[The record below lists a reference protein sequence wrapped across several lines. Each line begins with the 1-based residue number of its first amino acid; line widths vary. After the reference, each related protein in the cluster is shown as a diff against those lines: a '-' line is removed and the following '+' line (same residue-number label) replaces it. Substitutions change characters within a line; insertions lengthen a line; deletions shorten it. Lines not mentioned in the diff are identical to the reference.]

1 MLCLKIITLETIFKN
16 ISISGISTVVP
27 KNVLNLETLSSV
39 YGQEDVRKIIA
50 TTGIKKVRIA
60 DEETTASDLC
70 YQAAHHLIEQ
80 LDIEKDE
87 IDALIFVSQTNDYSL
102 PQTSNVLQSRLGL
115 NENVFCLDIR
125 LGCSGYIIGLFQAS
139 LLINGGAC
147 KNVLVL
153 AGDTTSKIINPKDK
167 SLRMVFGDAG
177 SATFVNRGSDDIGFK
192 IHNKGSGFSELIIPA
207 GGFRKPISNL
217 TSNEI
222 TDKDGNV
229 RSENDLYMNG
239 AEIFNFAINNV
250 PTLIDDLLKIAK
262 WSKTEVDLFLF
273 HQANNFMVEYLKRK
287 LKIITE
293 KVPLGVENYGNTGP
307 CSIPLLLSYI
317 TEKQFSSDKV
327 IMCGFGVGLSWAG
340 CYTNLA
346 KTKIFKTIDY
356 IKD

>member
-1 MLCLKIITLETIFKN
+1 MLCLKTIKLETVLKN
-16 ISISGISTVVP
+16 ISIFGITTVVP
-27 KNVLNLETLSSV
+27 ENVLNLETLSSV
-39 YGQEDVRKIIA
+39 YGNDDVRKIIA
-50 TTGIKKVRIA
+50 TTGIKEVRVA
-60 DEETTASDLC
+60 DNETTASDLC
-70 YQAAHHLIEQ
+70 FQAAQHLIKQ
-80 LDIEKDE
+80 LDIEKNE
-87 IDALIFVSQTNDYSL
+87 IDGLIFVSQTNDYSL

-125 LGCSGYIIGLFQAS
+125 LGCSGYVVGLFQAS
-139 LLINGGAC
+139 LLINSGAC

-177 SATFVNRGSDDIGFK
+177 SATFVKNGSDDIGFK

-207 GGFRKPISNL
+207 GGFRKPISSL

-222 TDKDGNV
+222 SDKDGNI

-262 WSKTEVDLFLF
+262 WSKTDVDLFLF

-307 CSIPLLLSYI
+307 CSIPLLLSHI
-317 TEKQFSSDKV
+317 SGKQFSSDKV

-356 IKD
+356 IKN

>member
-1 MLCLKIITLETIFKN
+1 METVFKN
-16 ISISGISTVVP
+16 ISIFGISTVVP
-27 KNVLNLETLSSV
+27 ENVLKLETLSSV
-39 YGQEDVRKIIA
+39 YGLEDVRKIIA
-50 TTGIKKVRIA
+50 TTGIKEVRIA
-60 DEETTASDLC
+60 DNETTASDLC
-70 YQAAHHLIEQ
+70 YQAAQHMIEYM
-80 LDIEKDE
+80 DIVKDQ
-87 IDALIFVSQTNDYSL
+87 IDGLIFVSQTNDYSL

-125 LGCSGYIIGLFQAS
+125 LGCSGYIVGLFQAS
-139 LLINGGAC
+139 LLINSGAC

-177 SATFVNRGSDDIGFK
+177 SATFVTRGSDDIGFK
-192 IHNKGSGFSELIIPA
+192 IHNKGSEFSQLIVPA
-207 GGFRKPISNL
+207 GGFRKPFSNL

-222 TDKDGNV
+222 MDQDGNV

-239 AEIFNFAINNV
+239 TEIFNFAINKV
-250 PTLIDDLLKIAK
+250 PTLIDGLLETAK
-262 WSKTEVDLFLF
+262 WSKTDVDLFLF
-273 HQANNFMVEYLKRK
+273 HQANNFMVEYLRRK
-287 LKIITE
+287 MKIISE
-293 KVPLGVENYGNTGP
+293 KVPLGVETYGNTGP
-307 CSIPLLLSYI
+307 CSIPLLLSHISEQQI
-317 TEKQFSSDKV
+317 TSEKV

>member
-1 MLCLKIITLETIFKN
+1 MKTVFEN
-16 ISISGISTVVP
+16 ISISGITTVVP
-27 KNVLNLETLSSV
+27 KNVLNLETLGTE
-39 YGQEDVRKIIA
+39 YGKEETRKIIA
-50 TTGIKKVRIA
+50 TTGIKQIRIA
-60 DEETTASDLC
+60 DSETTASDLC
-70 YQAAHHLIEQ
+70 YHAAQSLIDQ
-80 LDIEKDE
+80 MQIVKDE
-87 IDALIFVSQTNDYSL
+87 IDGLIFVSQTNDYIL
-102 PQTSNVLQSRLGL
+102 PQTSTVLQNRLGL

-125 LGCSGYIIGLFQAS
+125 LGCSGYVVGLFQAS

-153 AGDTTSKIINPKDK
+153 AGDTTSRIINPKDK

-177 SATFVNRGSDDIGFK
+177 SATLVTSGSDEIGFE

-207 GGFRKPISNL
+207 GGFRKPISSI

-287 LKIITE
+287 LKIITD

-307 CSIPLLLSYI
+307 CSIPLLLSFI

>member
-1 MLCLKIITLETIFKN
+1 MEKVFQN

-27 KNVLNLETLSSV
+27 KDILNLESLSSL
-39 YGQEDVRKIIA
+39 YGQEDVRRIIA
-50 TTGIKKVRIA
+50 TTGIKRVRIA
-60 DEETTASDLC
+60 DIETTASDLC
-70 YQAAHHLIEQ
+70 YQAAQHLIEQ
-80 LDIEKDE
+80 LDIAKDE
-87 IDALIFVSQTNDYSL
+87 IDALIFVSQTNDFSL

-115 NENVFCLDIR
+115 NEKVFCLDIR
-125 LGCSGYIIGLFQAS
+125 LGCSGYVVGLFQAS
-139 LLINGGAC
+139 LLIDSGAC

-153 AGDTTSKIINPKDK
+153 AGDTTSKMINPKDK

-177 SATFVNRGSDDIGFK
+177 SATVVKVGRDDIGFK

-207 GGFRKPISNL
+207 GGFRKPISSL
-217 TSNEI
+217 TAKEI

-229 RSENDLYMNG
+229 RSDNDLFMNG
-239 AEIFNFAINNV
+239 TEIFNFAINNV
-250 PTLIDDLLKIAK
+250 PTLIEGLLKTAK
-262 WSKTEVDLFLF
+262 WSKSEVDLFLF

-307 CSIPLLLSYI
+307 CSIPLLLSHI
-317 TEKQFSSDKV
+317 TEKTYSSDKV

-356 IKD
+356 IKYLK

>member
-1 MLCLKIITLETIFKN
+1 MLCLEIINLETVFKN

-27 KNVLNLETLSSV
+27 KNVLNLESLSSI

-50 TTGIKKVRIA
+50 TTGIKEVRIA
-60 DEETTASDLC
+60 DNETTASDLC
-70 YQAAHHLIEQ
+70 YQAAQYLIEQ
-80 LDIEKDE
+80 MDIVKDD
-87 IDALIFVSQTNDYSL
+87 IDGLIFVSQTNDYIL

-125 LGCSGYIIGLFQAS
+125 LGCSGYVVGLFQAS
-139 LLINGGAC
+139 LLIESGAC
-147 KNVLVL
+147 KNVLLL

-177 SATFVNRGSDDIGFK
+177 SATIIASGSDCIGFK

-207 GGFRKPISNL
+207 GGFRKPISSL
-217 TSNEI
+217 TSNEN
-222 TDKDGNV
+222 TDQDGNV
-229 RSENDLYMNG
+229 RSDNDLYMNG
-239 AEIFNFAINNV
+239 TEIFNFAINKV
-250 PTLIDDLLKIAK
+250 PSLIDGLLKIAK

-307 CSIPLLLSYI
+307 CSIPLLLSHI
-317 TEKQFSSDKV
+317 SGKQFSSDKV

-340 CYTNLA
+340 CYTNLS
-346 KTKIFKTIDY
+346 KTKIFKTIDH
-356 IKD
+356 IKN

>member
-1 MLCLKIITLETIFKN
+1 MLCLKTIKLERVFKN

-27 KNVLNLETLSSV
+27 EDVLKLETLSSV
-39 YGQEDVRKIIA
+39 YGLEDVRKIIA
-50 TTGIKKVRIA
+50 TTGIKEVRIA
-60 DEETTASDLC
+60 DNETTASDLC
-70 YQAAHHLIEQ
+70 YQAAQHMIDYM
-80 LDIEKDE
+80 DIVKDQ
-87 IDALIFVSQTNDYSL
+87 IDGLIFVSQTNDYSL

-125 LGCSGYIIGLFQAS
+125 LGCSGYIVGLFQAS
-139 LLINGGAC
+139 LLINSGAC

-177 SATFVNRGSDDIGFK
+177 SATYVTSGSDDIGFK
-192 IHNKGSGFSELIIPA
+192 IHNKGSGFSQLIVPA
-207 GGFRKPISNL
+207 GGFRKPVSNL

-222 TDKDGNV
+222 MDQDGNV

-239 AEIFNFAINNV
+239 TEIFNFAINKV
-250 PTLIDDLLKIAK
+250 PPLIDGLLETAK
-262 WSKTEVDLFLF
+262 WSKTDVDLFLF
-273 HQANNFMVEYLKRK
+273 HQANNFMVEYLRRK
-287 LKIITE
+287 MKIISE
-293 KVPLGVENYGNTGP
+293 KVPLGVETYGNTGP
-307 CSIPLLLSYI
+307 CSIPLLLSHISEQQI
-317 TEKQFSSDKV
+317 TSEKV